1 MFDGLEAIAR
11 EFNDYRCQH
20 EHIRTKSR
28 DVESSDVKQ
37 QTYSFHLPE
46 RLRREIFSRD
56 SLPVD
61 RPGNAC
67 RLIGHLNHSESGTA
81 MMHTLALIT
90 P

>member
-1 MFDGLEAIAR
+1 MFDGLER
-11 EFNDYRCQH
+11 EFNDDRCQH
-20 EHIRTKSR
+20 EHIRTESR

-46 RLRREIFSRD
+46 RLRPENFSRD

-61 RPGNAC
+61 RPGNAF

-81 MMHTLALIT
+81 MMYTLALIT